1 MQSKY
6 LETIKAQ
13 DGKLY
18 HLDYHQKRLDSCVKD
33 SNINLS
39 DLLTPPSS
47 GLYRCRVVYDE
58 FSCDVEYYP
67 YIKRSVSSLKL
78 VYDDSIEYSKKYF
91 NRDAIDE
98 LFLQKDE
105 CDDILIVKN
114 ELITDTSIA
123 NLAFKYK
130 NEWLT
135 PKKPL
140 LYGTTRARLLD
151 AKKIIEEDISVRDLK
166 HFSAI
171 SLMNAMIDFDII
183 QNKNVREV
191 IC

>member
-1 MQSKY
+1 VQSRY

-13 DGKLY
+13 DGKLF
-18 HLDYHQKRLDSCVKD
+18 HLDYHQKRLESSIKN
-33 SNINLS
+33 SNIILKE
-39 DLLTPPSS
+39 LLNPPKL
-47 GLYRCRVVYDE
+47 GLFRCKVIYDE
-58 FSCDVEYYP
+58 SSFEVNYYP
-67 YIKRSVSSLKL
+67 YIKRSVKSLKL
-78 VYDDSIEYSKKYF
+78 VYASNLEYSKKYF
-91 NRDAIDE
+91 NRDEINR

-114 ELITDTSIA
+114 KLITDTSIA

-151 AKKIIEEDISVRDLK
+151 DKKIIEEDISVRDLD

-183 QNKNVREV
+183 QNKNSREV